1 MKLRWFLSRK
11 VRQATDLCKHVRKL
25 LDAQRD
31 ILAPQA
37 IAAITGAVETLEA
50 AIHSDADNAALSKRS
65 EDVEK
70 AANKWLR
77 PYPHAE
83 WRENVEV
90 FLVAIVVAMGIR
102 TFFLQPFK
110 IPTGSM
116 QPTLYGV
123 EIQDLRNEPDFKM
136 PDPLT
141 RIFDAAVHG
150 SIYHQVIAQDDGEIV
165 RIDPTGHF
173 LRFINTQTIHVQY
186 NGGGD
191 VPITV
196 WFSPDEGFERSPRA
210 AVYAGYR
217 FRKGEP
223 ILRFEETTGDH
234 LFVDRI
240 TYNFRHPERG
250 EIIVFKTFGIPLIQ
264 NQDQFYIKRLVGLP
278 GETIT
283 IGEDRHVRID
293 GRRLDASTPHF
304 ENVYGFDPRVEAR
317 SSHYSGHTLDSRSH
331 FKNPGD
337 SFTVPGDQY
346 FAMGD
351 NTVDSADSR
360 YWDGLPEAN
369 VIGKAWFVYWP
380 ISPRFGWGQR

>member
-1 MKLRWFLSRK
+1 MKLRWFLSGK
-11 VRQATDLCKHVRKL
+11 VRRATDLYKHVRKL

-31 ILAPQA
+31 ILSPQA
-37 IAAITGAVETLEA
+37 VSAVDGALASLKKAID
-50 AIHSDADNAALSKRS
+50 SDDSDDALAKRS
-65 EDVEK
+65 EELEK
-70 AANKWLR
+70 TANKWLR

-123 EIQDLRNEPDFKM
+123 VLQDLRNDPNFQM
-136 PDPLT
+136 PGPLT
-141 RIFDAAVHG
+141 RIFDAAVRG
-150 SIYHQVIAQDDGEIV
+150 VIYHQIIAQADGEV
-165 RIDPTGHF
+165 LRVAPLEHF
-173 LRFINTQTIHVQY
+173 MRFINKQTILVQY
-186 NGGGD
+186 VGGPE
-191 VPITV
+191 VPVTV
-196 WFSPDEGFERSPRA
+196 WFAPDEGFERRA
-210 AVYAGYR
+210 GVEPGYQ
-217 FRKGEP
+217 FHKGEP
-223 ILRFEETTGDH
+223 FIRFKETTGDH
-234 LFVDRI
+234 LFVDRV

-250 EIIVFKTFGIPLIQ
+250 EIIVFKTLGIPLIP
-264 NQDQFYIKRLVGLP
+264 NQDQFYIKRLVGLG

-304 ENVYGFDPRVEAR
+304 ENIYGFDPHVEPR
-317 SSHYSGHTLDSRSH
+317 SGQYSGHTLDARSH
-331 FKNPGD
+331 FRSPSD
-337 SFTVPGDQY
+337 SYTVRPRHY

-360 YWDGLPEAN
+360 YWDDLPEEN